1 MGSKREG
8 VSIGRRIAPNR
19 GRMRAAVTIWCL
31 AVLIA
36 GAATRADKRE
46 YRHTVI
52 GKSAAAKVGAGAAVA
67 HIRNSPHQWGRG
79 PGGLAKR
86 AGSGFAHNAVK
97 ETIQFG
103 VSSWR
108 HENLHYQRSNRHG
121 TWPRVKYAVKHTFV
135 VPKTNRRGKTVA
147 MGRISGNMGAGM
159 ISQACS
165 RPRVSVRGW
174 RREESDWARPLAPMW
189 RVSSGPE
196 SIARSHE
203 GRKFGG
209 RMGDSCPPLALPLF

>member
-1 MGSKREG
+1 
-8 VSIGRRIAPNR
+8 
-19 GRMRAAVTIWCL
+19 MRAVVTIWCL
-31 AVLIA
+31 AVLTA

-46 YRHTVI
+46 YRHKVI
-52 GKSAAAKVGAGAAVA
+52 GKSAAAKVGAGAAIA

-79 PGGLAKR
+79 PAGLAKR

-159 ISQACS
+159 VSQAWQPAAGVGAGLATGGIGLGAAVGTNVA
-165 RPRVSVRGW
+165 REFWPRKHRK
-174 RREESDWARPLAPMW
+174 
-189 RVSSGPE
+189 
-196 SIARSHE
+196 IARVK
-203 GRKFGG
+203 RV
-209 RMGDSCPPLALPLF
+209 RR